1 MHSRLVNL
9 RLRSAVLLIAVGT
22 TVVVLGSALMM
33 TLLDRREF
41 AGFGEAMWWSLQTVT
56 TVGYGDIVPTSAR
69 GQMIAGA
76 VMLLG
81 IAASPRFA
89 LDQTV
94 YIYYTTNVDN
104 RRAAG
109 IRRMTTTGSAS
120 EPVLSAPSSGRSL
133 RIPRYTSG
141 ASRRLSSISRSQAA
155 SLRAGVEKSRKS
167 VRTAFLSL

>member
-41 AGFGEAMWWSLQTVT
+41 AGFDEAMWWSLQTVT

-81 IAASPRFA
+81 IAASSVLTAFVASA
-89 LDQTV
+89 LF
-94 YIYYTTNVDN
+94 
-104 RRAAG
+104 
-109 IRRMTTTGSAS
+109 
-120 EPVLSAPSSGRSL
+120 E
-133 RIPRYTSG
+133 G
-141 ASRRLSSISRSQAA
+141 ALSRRGEKEKLAVGDRLEAIERQLADL
-155 SLRAGVEKSRKS
+155 LRETREGGGNPG
-167 VRTAFLSL
+167 